1 MFPSLRFPGCSWR
14 AASGTPLK
22 FYWRPGLKRS
32 WWAAFTLIAAMVV
45 LLGGCGGSGLP
56 FNDTPAITNL
66 FPSNITAGS
75 DSFTLFVV
83 GTGFIAGSKGYTF
96 AYWNGS
102 PLSTTMNVVTG
113 QLEVQVPA
121 SYVATANVAQITVA
135 NPGPGGGESFAV
147 SFTIVAQTNGEPAIT
162 LPLSPP
168 SAKAGGAAFTLT
180 VNGSNFAVSDTV
192 TWNGSVRTTTFVNST
207 QVTVAIDASD
217 ITTVGSASVAVATPG
232 LVVASPSVNFP
243 ITGPNNPMPS
253 LSSLSPSSA
262 AAGSPDLQI
271 KVNGSGF
278 TSASFV
284 EWNGEPLA
292 VAFVGGGQLIALVPA
307 ADLLASG
314 SATVDVNNP
323 APGGGV
329 SKTLTFTV
337 K

>member
-1 MFPSLRFPGCSWR
+1 ML
-14 AASGTPLK
+14 
-22 FYWRPGLKRS
+22 
-32 WWAAFTLIAAMVV
+32 V

-83 GTGFIAGSKGYTF
+83 GTGFIAGSKGYSF
-96 AYWNGS
+96 VYWNDS

-121 SYVATANVAQITVA
+121 ADVATANIAQITVV
-135 NPGPGGGESFAV
+135 NPAPGGGESIAV
-147 SFTIVAQTNGEPAIT
+147 SFTVVAQTNGGPTIT

-180 VNGSNFAVSDTV
+180 VNGSNFAVNDPV
-192 TWNGSVRTTTFVNST
+192 TWNGSVRTTTFVTAN
-207 QVTVAIDASD
+207 QVTAD
-217 ITTVGSASVAVATPG
+217 ITATDIATVGSGSVAVATPG
-232 LVVASPSVNFP
+232 LVVASPSVTFP
-243 ITGPNNPMPS
+243 ITGANNPAPNI
-253 LSSLSPSSA
+253 SSLSPSSA

-278 TSASFV
+278 VSTSFV
-284 EWNGEPLA
+284 EWNGLPLGT
-292 VAFVGGGQLIALVPA
+292 AFVSGSQLVAVVPA
-307 ADLLASG
+307 ADLAASG
-314 SATVDVNNP
+314 SATVDVNSP